1 MGWIQIPTGAAAN
14 GSQRLEKF
22 LSRLFSQ
29 GTKLNLL
36 RPALPVAI
44 GKTMNSFNSLGLER
58 KRKKERSPMLAH
70 THTEWMKQNC
80 LPRVVVIVDKLHFQA
95 LS

>member
-1 MGWIQIPTGAAAN
+1 M
-14 GSQRLEKF
+14 
-22 LSRLFSQ
+22 
-29 GTKLNLL
+29 
-36 RPALPVAI
+36 AI